1 MMVVN
6 SPELFRCFPRKKLME
21 LVHDG
26 MKAED
31 VIVLCYDYIFYFNAM
46 YRDLRWVQSATSDE
60 IFHDQLSD
68 QIRKNGEW
76 KAFLKNLIAWY
87 RESPRSERLP
97 KIFLDHAASIDHSIN
112 KYHLAIREWDSA
124 VWEGRDK
131 PSRFQRER
139 HELPHHEGSQ
149 LQSLGR
155 RQHRGQDDHRA
166 HRNQDRRDR
175 RYQHLQQRRANHY
188 QHDTRDTPEGQHR
201 EQRRRPSG
209 LEAWGFRAWP
219 TSGDLRQ
226 QLDRGEGRRRC
237 ASVQPVPRYDHAP
250 RNRDS

>member
-1 MMVVN
+1 MMVVD
-6 SPELFRCFPRKKLME
+6 SPELFRCFPKKKLME
-21 LVHDG
+21 LVHED

-31 VIVLCYDYIFYFNAM
+31 VIILCHDYIYYLNAM
-46 YRDLRWVQSATSDE
+46 FRDLRWVQSATTDE

-76 KAFLKNLIAWY
+76 KSFLKNLIAWF

-97 KIFLDHAASIDHSIN
+97 KIFLDHVASIDHTIN

-139 HELPHHEGSQ
+139 HELPHHEGSR

-155 RQHRGQDDHRA
+155 RPQRAQEDHRA
-166 HRNQDRRDR
+166 HRHQDRRDR
-175 RYQHLQQRRANHY
+175 RHQHQQERRANHY
-188 QHDTRDTPEGQHR
+188 QHDTRDAQHR
-201 EQRRRPSG
+201 EQRHRPSG
-209 LEAWGFRAWP
+209 LAAWGFRAWP

-226 QLDRGEGRRRC
+226 QIVRNAGHRRC
-237 ASVQPVPRYDHAP
+237 ASVQPVPRYDLAP
-250 RNRDS
+250 RNGDS

>member
-1 MMVVN
+1 MIVVN
-6 SPELFRCFPRKKLME
+6 SPELFRCFPKKKLIE
-21 LVHDG
+21 LVHDD

-31 VIVLCYDYIFYFNAM
+31 VIVLCYDYIFYLNAM
-46 YRDLRWVQSATSDE
+46 FRDLRWVQSATSDE

-68 QIRKNGEW
+68 QIRKNGKW
-76 KAFLKNLIAWY
+76 KAFLKNLIAWF

-97 KIFLDHAASIDHSIN
+97 KIFLDHAASIDHTIN

-139 HELPHHEGSQ
+139 HELPHHEGSR

-155 RQHRGQDDHRA
+155 RA

-175 RYQHLQQRRANHY
+175 RYQHLQERRANHY
-188 QHDTRDTPEGQHR
+188 QHDTRNILGEYPR
-201 EQRRRPSG
+201 EQRQRPSG
-209 LEAWGFRAWP
+209 LAAWGFRAWP

-226 QLDRGEGRRRC
+226 QLDRGAGRRRC

-250 RNRDS
+250 RSHDS

>member
-1 MMVVN
+1 MVVN

-21 LVHDG
+21 LVHDD

-31 VIVLCYDYIFYFNAM
+31 VIVICYDYISYFNAM
-46 YRDLRWVQSATSDE
+46 FRDLRWVQSATSDE

-76 KAFLKNLIAWY
+76 KAFLRNLIAWF
-87 RESPRSERLP
+87 RDSPRSERLP
-97 KIFLDHAASIDHSIN
+97 KIFIDHAASIDHSIN

-139 HELPHHEGSQ
+139 HELPHHEGSRF
-149 LQSLGR
+149 QSLGR
-155 RQHRGQDDHRA
+155 RQHR
-166 HRNQDRRDR
+166 DR
-175 RYQHLQQRRANHY
+175 RYQHLQERRANHF
-188 QHDTRDTPEGQHR
+188 QHDTRDTPTEHHR
-201 EQRRRPSG
+201 EQRHRPSG

-226 QLDRGEGRRRC
+226 QLDRGAGRRRC
-237 ASVQPVPRYDHAP
+237 ATVQPVPRYDHAP